1 MLKNIKVV
9 SKMNQK
15 VQSKKQSPI
24 FVIILGALTAI
35 GALSI
40 DMFLPGLPEIKN
52 DFHTTTSN
60 AQLTLS
66 LFMIGLALGN
76 LFAGPISDATGRK
89 KPLWISMFIYT
100 LASLGIV
107 SVTNIEIM
115 IALRFIQGVTGGAA
129 SVISRAIASDM
140 YKGKE
145 LTKFLSLLMLVNGVA
160 PVIAPAIGGVILSL
174 AVWRMVFIILT
185 VFGILMVIGSL
196 TKVPESLQDDE
207 KDSDGIKEMFKNFK
221 HLLETPKFVL
231 PMLIQGFSFIMLF
244 TYISASPFIIQ
255 KIYGMSA
262 LQFSIMFAAIGIT
275 LIISSQLVG
284 VLVDRIERR
293 QLLKIVTYIQVLGV
307 VIVAITL
314 LNHLSFWILVIG
326 FIILVAPVTAVASL
340 GFSIAMDESTRGRGS
355 ASSLLGLVQFLLGG
369 LMSSLVNVMGEHN
382 VIPYVVI
389 ISMTAVIMIILQTI
403 YTRLQRRS

>member
-1 MLKNIKVV
+1 
-9 SKMNQK
+9 MNQK
-15 VQSKKQSPI
+15 LQSKKQSPI

-107 SVTNIEIM
+107 FVTNIEVM

-160 PVIAPAIGGVILSL
+160 PVIAPAIGGIILSF

-185 VFGILMVIGSL
+185 IFGILMVIGSL
-196 TKVPESLQDDE
+196 TKVPESLQEDE
-207 KDSDGIKEMFKNFK
+207 KDSNGIKEMFKNFK
-221 HLLETPKFVL
+221 HLLATPKFVL

-307 VIVAITL
+307 VIVAMTL

-326 FIILVAPVTAVASL
+326 FIVLVAPVTAVASL
-340 GFSIAMDESTRGRGS
+340 GFSIAMDESTKGRGS

-382 VIPYVVI
+382 VTPYVVI
-389 ISMTAVIMIILQTI
+389 ISITAVIMIILQTI
-403 YTRLQRRS
+403 YTRLQRRTSQLV

>member
-1 MLKNIKVV
+1 
-9 SKMNQK
+9 MNQK

-107 SVTNIEIM
+107 FVTNIEVM

-160 PVIAPAIGGVILSL
+160 PVIAPAIGGIILSF

-196 TKVPESLQDDE
+196 TKVPESLQEDE
-207 KDSDGIKEMFKNFK
+207 KDSNGIKEMFKNFK
-221 HLLETPKFVL
+221 HLLATPKFVL

-275 LIISSQLVG
+275 LIISSQLVD

-307 VIVAITL
+307 VIVAMTL

-326 FIILVAPVTAVASL
+326 FIVLVAPVTAVASL
-340 GFSIAMDESTRGRGS
+340 GFSIAMDESTKGRGS

-382 VIPYVVI
+382 VTPYVVI
-389 ISMTAVIMIILQTI
+389 ISITAVIMIILQTI
-403 YTRLQRRS
+403 YTRLQRRTS

>member
-1 MLKNIKVV
+1 
-9 SKMNQK
+9 MNQK

-100 LASLGIV
+100 LASLVIV
-107 SVTNIEIM
+107 FVTNIEIM

-221 HLLETPKFVL
+221 HLIETPKFVL

-389 ISMTAVIMIILQTI
+389 ISITAIIMIILQTI
-403 YTRLQRRS
+403 YTRLQRGS

>member
-1 MLKNIKVV
+1 
-9 SKMNQK
+9 MNQK

-100 LASLGIV
+100 LASLVIV
-107 SVTNIEIM
+107 FVTNIEIM

-221 HLLETPKFVL
+221 HLIETPKFVL

-307 VIVAITL
+307 VIVAITP

-389 ISMTAVIMIILQTI
+389 ISITAIIMIILQTI
-403 YTRLQRRS
+403 YTRLQRGS

>member
-1 MLKNIKVV
+1 
-9 SKMNQK
+9 MNQK

-107 SVTNIEIM
+107 FVTNIEIM

-314 LNHLSFWILVIG
+314 LNDLSFWILVIG

>member
-1 MLKNIKVV
+1 
-9 SKMNQK
+9 MNQK
-15 VQSKKQSPI
+15 VQSKKQPPI

-107 SVTNIEIM
+107 FVTNIEIM

-196 TKVPESLQDDE
+196 IKVPESLQDDE

>member
-1 MLKNIKVV
+1 MN
-9 SKMNQK
+9 SKERAK
-15 VQSKKQSPI
+15 SQSLI

-40 DMFLPGLPEIKN
+40 DMFLPGLPDIQN

-76 LFAGPISDATGRK
+76 LFAGPISDSIGRR

-100 LASLGIV
+100 IASLGIV
-107 SVTNIEIM
+107 FVTNIQVM
-115 IALRFIQGVTGGAA
+115 IALRFIQGITGGAA

-160 PVIAPAIGGVILSL
+160 PVIAPAIGGVILSF

-185 VFGILMVIGSL
+185 VFGVLMVIGTL
-196 TKVPESLQDDE
+196 TKVPESLQEDE
-207 KDSDGIKEMFKNFK
+207 KDSNGIREMFKNFK
-221 HLLETPKFVL
+221 HLLFTPKFVL
-231 PMLIQGFSFIMLF
+231 PMAIQGFSFIMLF
-244 TYISASPFIIQ
+244 TYISASPFIVQ
-255 KIYGMSA
+255 KIYNMSA
-262 LQFSIMFAAIGIT
+262 LQFSIMFAGIGIT

-284 VLVDRIERR
+284 FLVDYVDR
-293 QLLKIVTYIQVLGV
+293 QRLLKIVTFIQIFGV
-307 VIVAITL
+307 VLVIFTL
-314 LNHLSFWILVIG
+314 LNHMSFWILVIG
-326 FIILVAPVTAVASL
+326 FIILVSPVTAVASL

-369 LMSSLVNVMGEHN
+369 VMSSLVNVMGEHN
-382 VIPYVVI
+382 VMPYVTI
-389 ISMTAVIMIILQTI
+389 ISSTAIILIILQLLNSKI
-403 YTRLQRRS
+403 HRNN

>member
-1 MLKNIKVV
+1 MN
-9 SKMNQK
+9 SKERAK
-15 VQSKKQSPI
+15 SQSLI

-40 DMFLPGLPEIKN
+40 DMFLPGLPDIQN

-76 LFAGPISDATGRK
+76 LFAGPISDSIGRR
-89 KPLWISMFIYT
+89 KPLWISMLIYT
-100 LASLGIV
+100 IASLGIV
-107 SVTNIEIM
+107 FVTNIQVM
-115 IALRFIQGVTGGAA
+115 IALRFIQGLTGGAA

-160 PVIAPAIGGVILSL
+160 PVIAPAIGGVILSF

-185 VFGILMVIGSL
+185 VFGVLMVIGTL
-196 TKVPESLQDDE
+196 TKVPESLQEDE
-207 KDSDGIKEMFKNFK
+207 KDSNGIREMFKNFK
-221 HLLETPKFVL
+221 HLLFTPKFVL
-231 PMLIQGFSFIMLF
+231 PMAIQGFSFIMLF
-244 TYISASPFIIQ
+244 TYISASPFIVQ
-255 KIYGMSA
+255 KIYHMSA
-262 LQFSIMFAAIGIT
+262 LQFSIMFAGIGIT

-284 VLVDRIERR
+284 FLVDYVDR
-293 QLLKIVTYIQVLGV
+293 QRLLKIVTFIQIFGV
-307 VIVAITL
+307 VLVIFTL
-314 LNHLSFWILVIG
+314 LNHMSFWILVIG
-326 FIILVAPVTAVASL
+326 FIILVSPVTAVASL

-369 LMSSLVNVMGEHN
+369 VMSSLVNVMGEHN
-382 VIPYVVI
+382 VIPYVTI
-389 ISMTAVIMIILQTI
+389 ISSTAVILIILQLLNSKI
-403 YTRLQRRS
+403 HRYN

>member
-1 MLKNIKVV
+1 
-9 SKMNQK
+9 MNQK

-89 KPLWISMFIYT
+89 KSLWISMFIYT

-107 SVTNIEIM
+107 FVTNIEVM

-160 PVIAPAIGGVILSL
+160 PVIAPAIGGIILSF

-196 TKVPESLQDDE
+196 TKVPESLQEDE
-207 KDSDGIKEMFKNFK
+207 KDSNGIKEMFKNFK
-221 HLLETPKFVL
+221 HLLATPKFVL

-307 VIVAITL
+307 VIVAMTL

-326 FIILVAPVTAVASL
+326 FIVLVAPVTAVASL
-340 GFSIAMDESTRGRGS
+340 GFSIAMDESTKGRGS

-382 VIPYVVI
+382 VTPYVVI
-389 ISMTAVIMIILQTI
+389 ISITAVIMIILQTI
-403 YTRLQRRS
+403 YTRLQRRTS

>member
-1 MLKNIKVV
+1 
-9 SKMNQK
+9 MNQK
-15 VQSKKQSPI
+15 VQSKNQSPI

-107 SVTNIEIM
+107 FVTNIEVM

-160 PVIAPAIGGVILSL
+160 PVIAPAIGGIILSF

-196 TKVPESLQDDE
+196 TKVPESLQEDE
-207 KDSDGIKEMFKNFK
+207 KDSNGIKEMFKNFK
-221 HLLETPKFVL
+221 HLLATPKFVL

-307 VIVAITL
+307 VIVAMTL

-326 FIILVAPVTAVASL
+326 FIVLVAPVTAVASL
-340 GFSIAMDESTRGRGS
+340 GFSIAMDESTKGRGS

-382 VIPYVVI
+382 VTPYVVI
-389 ISMTAVIMIILQTI
+389 ISITAVIMIILQTI
-403 YTRLQRRS
+403 YTRLQRRTS

>member
-1 MLKNIKVV
+1 
-9 SKMNQK
+9 MNQK
-15 VQSKKQSPI
+15 VQSKKQPPI

-107 SVTNIEIM
+107 FVTNIEIM
-115 IALRFIQGVTGGAA
+115 IALRFIKGVTGGAA

>member
-1 MLKNIKVV
+1 
-9 SKMNQK
+9 MNQK
-15 VQSKKQSPI
+15 VQSKKQPPI

-107 SVTNIEIM
+107 FVTNIEIM

-355 ASSLLGLVQFLLGG
+355 ASSLLGLVQFLLGV

>member
-1 MLKNIKVV
+1 
-9 SKMNQK
+9 MNQK

-107 SVTNIEIM
+107 FVTNIEVM

-160 PVIAPAIGGVILSL
+160 PVIAPAIGGIILSF

-196 TKVPESLQDDE
+196 TKVPESLQEDE
-207 KDSDGIKEMFKNFK
+207 KDSNGIKEMFKNFK
-221 HLLETPKFVL
+221 HLLATPKFVL

-307 VIVAITL
+307 VIVAMTL

-326 FIILVAPVTAVASL
+326 FIVLVAPVTAVASL
-340 GFSIAMDESTRGRGS
+340 GFSIAMDESTKGRGS
-355 ASSLLGLVQFLLGG
+355 ASSLLGLLQFLLGG

-382 VIPYVVI
+382 VTPYVVI
-389 ISMTAVIMIILQTI
+389 ISITAVIMIILQTI
-403 YTRLQRRS
+403 YTRLQRRTS

>member
-1 MLKNIKVV
+1 
-9 SKMNQK
+9 MNQK

-24 FVIILGALTAI
+24 FVIILGALTTI

-107 SVTNIEIM
+107 FVTNIEIM

-221 HLLETPKFVL
+221 HLIETPKFVL

-389 ISMTAVIMIILQTI
+389 ISITAIIMIILQTI
-403 YTRLQRRS
+403 YTRLQRGS

>member
-1 MLKNIKVV
+1 
-9 SKMNQK
+9 MNQK

-76 LFAGPISDATGRK
+76 LFAGPITDATGRK

-107 SVTNIEIM
+107 FVTNIEIM

>member
-1 MLKNIKVV
+1 
-9 SKMNQK
+9 MNQK

-107 SVTNIEIM
+107 FVTNIEVM

-160 PVIAPAIGGVILSL
+160 PVIAPAIGGIILSF

-196 TKVPESLQDDE
+196 TKVPESLQEDE
-207 KDSDGIKEMFKNFK
+207 KDSNGIKEMFKNFK
-221 HLLETPKFVL
+221 HLLATPKFVL

-307 VIVAITL
+307 VIVAMTL
-314 LNHLSFWILVIG
+314 LNHLSFLILVIG
-326 FIILVAPVTAVASL
+326 FIVLVAPVTAVASL
-340 GFSIAMDESTRGRGS
+340 GFSIAMDESTKGRGS

-382 VIPYVVI
+382 VTPYVVI
-389 ISMTAVIMIILQTI
+389 ISITAVIMIILQTI
-403 YTRLQRRS
+403 YTRLQRRTS

>member
-1 MLKNIKVV
+1 
-9 SKMNQK
+9 MNQK

-107 SVTNIEIM
+107 FVTNIEIM

-221 HLLETPKFVL
+221 HLIETPKFVL

-255 KIYGMSA
+255 KIYGMSV

-389 ISMTAVIMIILQTI
+389 ISITAIIMIILQTI
-403 YTRLQRRS
+403 YTRLQRGS

>member
-1 MLKNIKVV
+1 
-9 SKMNQK
+9 MNQK

-107 SVTNIEIM
+107 FVTNIEVM

-160 PVIAPAIGGVILSL
+160 PVIAPAIGGIILSF

-196 TKVPESLQDDE
+196 TKVPESLQEDE
-207 KDSDGIKEMFKNFK
+207 KDSNGIKEMFKNFK
-221 HLLETPKFVL
+221 HLLATPKFVL

-284 VLVDRIERR
+284 VLVDQIERR

-307 VIVAITL
+307 VIVAMTL

-326 FIILVAPVTAVASL
+326 FIVLVAPVTAVASL
-340 GFSIAMDESTRGRGS
+340 GFSIAMDESTKGRGS

-382 VIPYVVI
+382 VTPYVVI
-389 ISMTAVIMIILQTI
+389 ISITAVIMIILQTI
-403 YTRLQRRS
+403 YTRLQRRTS

>member
-1 MLKNIKVV
+1 MNSKVRAK
-9 SKMNQK
+9 SH
-15 VQSKKQSPI
+15 SLI

-40 DMFLPGLPEIKN
+40 DMFLPGLPDIQN

-76 LFAGPISDATGRK
+76 LFAGPISDSIGRR
-89 KPLWISMFIYT
+89 KPLWISMLIYT
-100 LASLGIV
+100 IASLGIV
-107 SVTNIEIM
+107 FVTNIQVM
-115 IALRFIQGVTGGAA
+115 IALRFIQGITGGAA

-160 PVIAPAIGGVILSL
+160 PVIAPAIGGVILSF

-185 VFGILMVIGSL
+185 VFGVLMVIGTL
-196 TKVPESLQDDE
+196 TKVPESLQEDE
-207 KDSDGIKEMFKNFK
+207 KDSNGIREMFKNFK
-221 HLLETPKFVL
+221 HLLFTPKFVL
-231 PMLIQGFSFIMLF
+231 PMAIQGFSFIMLF
-244 TYISASPFIIQ
+244 TYISASPFIVQ
-255 KIYGMSA
+255 KIYHMSA
-262 LQFSIMFAAIGIT
+262 LQFSIMFAGIGIT

-284 VLVDRIERR
+284 FLVDYVDR
-293 QLLKIVTYIQVLGV
+293 QRLLKIVTFIQIFGV
-307 VIVAITL
+307 VLVIFTL
-314 LNHLSFWILVIG
+314 LNHMSFWILVIG
-326 FIILVAPVTAVASL
+326 FIILVSPVTAVASL

-369 LMSSLVNVMGEHN
+369 VMSSLVNVMGEHN
-382 VIPYVVI
+382 VMPYVTI
-389 ISMTAVIMIILQTI
+389 ISSTAIILIILQLLNSKI
-403 YTRLQRRS
+403 HRNN